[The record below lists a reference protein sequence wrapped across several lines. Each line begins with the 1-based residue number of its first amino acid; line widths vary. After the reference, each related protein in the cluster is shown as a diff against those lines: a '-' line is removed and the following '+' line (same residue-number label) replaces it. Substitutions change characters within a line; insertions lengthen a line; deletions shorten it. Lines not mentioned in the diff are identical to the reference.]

1 MLLFNFGGDGKQI
14 LAQWASSS
22 LWWKSAGW
30 GPRLCKGLV
39 SGRVLTCS
47 WENHLF
53 MRCGVFFYFIFSG
66 KSIFLLKHT
75 LELVMASSAQSPTVP
90 LPLAKHWQKNWD
102 KRYRSWEKICIYAD
116 LGEQEMGFGCSFK
129 CQFFCTH
136 PTPILGWFCSFFGLP
151 ITIFNQFSPHSFPLT
166 GEPGSHLPP
175 WWRGQ
180 EVQEQT
186 GRPAQT
192 CHQHHALM
200 ALPASHGEHHSHQ
213 NTLKNGK

>member
-1 MLLFNFGGDGKQI
+1 MGIFLLVVEISWVRNETLQGVSVWQGFNLQ
-14 LAQWASSS
+14 LR
-22 LWWKSAGW
+22 KSPFYEVW
-30 GPRLCKGLV
+30 G
-39 SGRVLTCS
+39 
-47 WENHLF
+47 
-53 MRCGVFFYFIFSG
+53 FFYFIFSG

-102 KRYRSWEKICIYAD
+102 KRYRCWEKICIYAD
-116 LGEQEMGFGCSFK
+116 LVEQEMGFGCSFK

-136 PTPILGWFCSFFGLP
+136 PTPISGWFCSFFGLP